1 MRIVGGRNR
10 GRRLVAPKG
19 AGTRPTSDRIR
30 EAIFNILEHGLQ
42 LDLDGCPVLDLFA
55 GTGALG
61 FEALSRGAGSVQFID
76 NSNAAIDLIRANA
89 GALGEDAVTVVRADV
104 RRLGAAPASDEPAG
118 LAFLDP
124 PYGAQL
130 IPAALEVLTS
140 PNWLADGAV
149 LVIETSRDEILAPTD
164 AFELVEERN
173 YGSTKIN
180 FARFR
185 A

>member
-1 MRIVGGRNR
+1 VRIVGGRNR
-10 GRRLVAPKG
+10 GRRLIAPKG
-19 AGTRPTSDRIR
+19 AATRPTSDRIR
-30 EAIFNILEHGLQ
+30 EAIFNILAHGLH
-42 LDLDGCPVLDLFA
+42 LELDGCPVLDLFA

-61 FEALSRGAGSVQFID
+61 FEALSRGAGSVQFIE

-89 GALGEDAVTVVRADV
+89 DALGEDAITVVRADV
-104 RRLGAAPASDEPAG
+104 RRLGAAPTSDDPAG

-130 IPAALEVLTS
+130 IPAALEVLAS

-149 LVIETSRDEILAPTD
+149 LVVETSRDEILALPG
-164 AFELVEERN
+164 AFELLEERN
-173 YGSTKIN
+173 YGATKIS
-180 FARFR
+180 FARFS